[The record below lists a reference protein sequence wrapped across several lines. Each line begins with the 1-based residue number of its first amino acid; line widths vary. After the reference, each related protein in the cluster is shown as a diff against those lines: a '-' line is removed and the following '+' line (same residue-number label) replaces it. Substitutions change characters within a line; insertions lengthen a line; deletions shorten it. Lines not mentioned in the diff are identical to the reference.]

1 MGPSL
6 NLAPL
11 CFLQWFVLGFCYLV
25 LWSSTRFYFYF
36 FEIMACRLTFFSVAC
51 WVLFALIL
59 NSFWVVAS
67 SSYVAV
73 IFSCIVV
80 SFFYVVVELLLCCF
94 SILFGLLF
102 DSFNV
107 LLDSFD
113 VVVGSSCIV
122 AWVFLI
128 VDQFLL
134 GCCSNPFVIAWIFF
148 FLLMINIFDIV
159 VQLTSKPKSTFLT
172 LLISLVF
179 PPLVLCKFGSKELEC
194 IDQIIFSILSSMT
207 YKLCFL

>member
-1 MGPSL
+1 
-6 NLAPL
+6 
-11 CFLQWFVLGFCYLV
+11 
-25 LWSSTRFYFYF
+25 
-36 FEIMACRLTFFSVAC
+36 
-51 WVLFALIL
+51 
-59 NSFWVVAS
+59 
-67 SSYVAV
+67 
-73 IFSCIVV
+73 V

-134 GCCSNPFVIAWIFF
+134 GCCSNPFVIA
-148 FLLMINIFDIV
+148 
-159 VQLTSKPKSTFLT
+159 
-172 LLISLVF
+172 
-179 PPLVLCKFGSKELEC
+179 
-194 IDQIIFSILSSMT
+194 
-207 YKLCFL
+207 